1 MAVNFESKKSTAE
14 PLRHGKG
21 VRSVKKILGASV
33 LALVMGFSGL
43 FSTANATTKYGFEI
57 RDFSPGFTSN
67 NFFAAMGMPLST
79 ESVTGKIT
87 IYPRPEN
94 QPGVLDFMLSATFQ
108 FYNPILREVV
118 LTAANNPPTS
128 GASMSITDVPTGGQ
142 GDDQFSFSTQS
153 TGTSSRQIGV
163 DFGGPVTGRF
173 FLGMHL
179 TGDNSILT
187 DTDAPTIDQLNSLSV
202 GQITLR
208 LTEPDP
214 AFAFLG
220 DDGLFSGTQHDV
232 FASSVTF
239 FAVPVPAAL
248 PLLVTALGGLGLL
261 SWRRRARKAAV

>member
-1 MAVNFESKKSTAE
+1 MKNF
-14 PLRHGKG
+14 
-21 VRSVKKILGASV
+21 LGASV
-33 LALVMGFSGL
+33 LALVMGLS
-43 FSTANATTKYGFEI
+43 SAANANAIYGFEI
-57 RDFSPGFTSN
+57 RNFSAGNTGN

-79 ESVTGKIT
+79 ESVMGEFT
-87 IYPRPEN
+87 IFPRPTG
-94 QPGVLDFMLSATFQ
+94 QPGVVDFMLTAMFK
-108 FYNPILREVV
+108 FYNPILREIE
-118 LTAANNPPTS
+118 LSAANNPATTD
-128 GASMSITDVPTGGQ
+128 ASMSIFDVPTGGQ
-142 GDDQFSFSTQS
+142 GEDQFSFSTKS
-153 TGTSSRQIGV
+153 TGPSSRQIGV

-173 FLGMHL
+173 LLGMHL

-202 GQITLR
+202 GQIVLS

-248 PLLVTALGGLGLL
+248 PLLATALGGLGYV
-261 SWRRRARKAAV
+261 SWRRKRKQAA